1 MKTSIS
7 KIIFILLCFCLVKT
21 NVVAQGKFAGAL
33 KSLIGQKYTR
43 ASSELKLLKGYKF
56 FQGDV
61 ISEMNDPDQTMVE
74 IYTKGSTTIVFF
86 STMMQGDSFYQVYDV
101 LEVKDVTKGW
111 EIKTSTCRDNT
122 NPNIEIVALVKST
135 ATEFTKTV
143 KRAWRYNRDKIRI
156 EKISTKGID
165 CINGALE

>member
-1 MKTSIS
+1 MKHTIN
-7 KIIFILLCFCLVKT
+7 KIIFILLSFCLVKT
-21 NVVAQGKFAGAL
+21 NVIAQGKFAGAF
-33 KSLIGQKYTR
+33 KSLIGQKYTK
-43 ASSELKLLKGYKF
+43 ADELKLLKSYTLTEGTLLS
-56 FQGDV
+56 DV
-61 ISEMNDPDQTMVE
+61 NDPDQITVDVFR
-74 IYTKGSTTIVFF
+74 KGATAIVFF
-86 STMMQGDSFYQVYDV
+86 STRREGDTFFQIYDV

-111 EIKTSTCRDNT
+111 EIKTATCRDNT

-135 ATEFTKTV
+135 STEFVKTI